1 MFEDLEIAN
10 KEYDTLKEKYDK
22 LVIAKSGQD
31 SLLEENKKTIENANK
46 EIDRLKIQNYNYF
59 EQLSQQNN
67 SKNDNNNNNSNNHN
81 EDENVSIAD
90 IIDKIF

>member
-22 LVIAKSGQD
+22 LVTAKAGQD
-31 SLLEENKKTIENANK
+31 SLLEENKKTIENAQK

-59 EQLSQQNN
+59 EQLTQQNN
-67 SKNDNNNNNSNNHN
+67 KNDNNNNSNNQN
-81 EDENVSIAD
+81 QNDDNVTIAD

>member
-1 MFEDLEIAN
+1 MFEDLEVAN
-10 KEYDTLKEKYDK
+10 KEYDTLKEKYEK
-22 LVIAKSGQD
+22 LVTAKAGQD
-31 SLLEENKKTIENANK
+31 SLLEENKKTIENARK